1 MNAKGISMKNCW
13 EIKACGREAGG
24 GKVAELGECVAS
36 KEGFGHSCWAI
47 AGTLCGGAVQG
58 TFDEKVKN
66 CLTCEVYK
74 SYSRLTGSMGRDVA
88 RRCPEEEGRYQELLL
103 RR

>member
-1 MNAKGISMKNCW
+1 
-13 EIKACGREAGG
+13 
-24 GKVAELGECVAS
+24 S

-47 AGTLCGGAVQG
+47 AGTLCGGVVQG
-58 TFDEKVKN
+58 SLDEKLGN

-74 SYSRLTGSMGRDVA
+74 SYSRLTGGLGKQVPLQ
-88 RRCPEEEGRYQELLL
+88 CPEEEGRYQELLL

>member
-1 MNAKGISMKNCW
+1 MKNCW

-24 GKVAELGECVAS
+24 EKVTELGECIAS
-36 KEGFGHSCWAI
+36 KEGLGHSCWAI

-58 TFDEKVKN
+58 CLDEKLGN

-74 SYSRLTGSMGRDVA
+74 TYSRLTGTVGKNVPLQ
-88 RRCPEEEGRYQELLL
+88 CPEEESRYQELLL
-103 RR
+103 SR